1 MRNFL
6 RIDEGEIMADD
17 IRIGIDIDDG
27 GKTAALVK
35 HAAALKDQYE
45 GVVAAVKRIPVATGA
60 ARQATTAR
68 AAAAQP
74 GGGASDTNLSRG
86 VSGSTGAGGRDFAA
100 QAQGLGGLV
109 HVYATFAA
117 NLFAVSAA
125 FSALSK
131 AMDTSNLVKGLDQ
144 LGASSGRTF
153 STLAKQMV
161 AVSDGAI
168 SMREAMTS
176 TAMATSAG
184 MSNANVLRMTAV
196 AQKASLA
203 LGRDLP
209 DSLDRLTKGIIKT
222 QPELLDELGI
232 MTRVIPASQE
242 YARSLGKTIG
252 ELTTFEKQQG
262 FANAVLA
269 EGEAKFGNIKIESNP
284 YSKLLASMTNLAVSG
299 LNLVNTVLGPIAK
312 LLSESPGGLAVAM
325 AAVAA
330 VLIKQAI
337 PAIGQY
343 KKGLEELKN
352 INLAKVA
359 NLQKVMGEAGHEYDV
374 KVVGE
379 NAKQK
384 YLLETGYANKS
395 AKEQIAIMQQAEVIK
410 DNAAQASAKLA
421 TSTLGHETVN
431 NKIRQ
436 KAYQDTAQT
445 NIKYNVAQTQS
456 TYGMMAAFTKM
467 NEEIAKSKKG
477 EQLIDIE
484 GMMGPTKV
492 AKTNVF
498 TNGLTRLTATM
509 GILGSTAATLMS
521 AFQPWLIIIGL
532 VSAGLAILDSKM
544 TNNAA
549 EQEKYKISVE
559 SSAAAIKTVGDAMEF
574 LGKKSTNIF
583 SLDSITAMT
592 NALAGVSGALED
604 QLNAYNKLILT
615 QGKYE
620 KSWDWIHRF
629 VGGGDLNNLIKS
641 FSTALPAAINTMI
654 LTGKSTEIKGLF
666 NDILHVDPENT
677 AGVERALKAL
687 SKPDAEAAIAKLQKG
702 MKKFSDEEQRTTSAL
717 TDFKNSLTEI
727 NKLSDDLTNSI
738 KLTGTAAIG
747 ENLIRSAGSLSI
759 ALLDPIKS
767 LEAIRSI
774 ANDAK
779 TMSLLPP
786 NVQQELLGAKVQAD
800 DLARSLDKAMKARA
814 ESVDKTTKL
823 KASGGYED
831 ASTSSLVTKSAWTIG
846 GAVAGG
852 LVAAFATGGAAT
864 TIGIAVGGAI
874 GGSVGLYLGDEIAK
888 VTGGPGVKTLA
899 GINADREEK
908 QVLNQVTKVQS
919 RIAAFTQAQS
929 NLVDSMNEAGYA
941 RVKEGLKFAAEQASL
956 ITQKSMINVK
966 AAAGLGT
973 AKDEYNLAMKDLRI
987 KESLLEVS
995 YKQALAV
1002 QDNTEALN
1010 KLNALTAVRYAK
1022 EDLASPTTKA
1032 EDKPALQAIIDNS
1045 NKFLTKMLVS
1055 SALKTPGADLSNF
1068 KAADIATATTYN
1080 KTQDLPRLQLAM
1092 EKKKIEAERGAV
1104 SDTYGISSRNE
1115 ASKAAGK
1122 ILDLE
1127 VLTNKTVTDRITLN
1141 MKLSGGYSEALS
1153 YLLESAQI
1161 EKENLNLQQQSLP
1174 IQLELAHLAV
1184 APKTAERDNAKLV
1197 NEFKLRELKITSD
1210 ILIEGIKSAAL
1221 DEKFTQSQKKKTDAI
1236 ALQKSLQDQIDT
1248 IANSRL
1254 SLQEQEL
1261 SNALALSN
1269 ISETYFADSKANIL
1283 LKKEEINSASNI
1295 LAAQNALNTAK
1306 EAQVEIERKIATESG
1321 RNIPNATIDPA
1332 QAAALNA
1339 SKPNFSA
1346 AKLIADSAVIE
1357 AGAKLKT
1364 ATAQGSINKLTIE
1377 NQRIQD
1383 LILAAEKEILD
1394 KQTLHMEKMVTIT
1407 DNLATAFGAVGEA
1420 VGKASE
1426 ALAAMADED
1435 TNYLR
1440 RKYQLQEV
1448 INKANDNPDDPRTKL
1463 AIEAQL
1469 QLDKLETKHI
1479 KDRLKNENSV
1489 LSAAKKSLDQQSA
1502 GYKILTGLEKAKAAV
1517 AMLGQ
1522 AQMLSDLI
1530 KTVGTMITTTIPGI
1544 YATAGLQLGPIAGPI
1559 AATAMIA
1566 SFIGGEFGGGGSAP
1580 AAFNYDDYKKN
1591 AGTYNAGTVD
1601 TGGGSSSL
1609 NTGLADSLNT
1619 LVSLAKPELPL
1630 TSKMTRYLAS
1640 INDNIASFAGLY
1652 KLNYLGNNAGAT
1664 GFTPSSS
1671 SSSGSSLLSAGV
1683 GAAAGAFGGTVISA
1697 ALAGI
1702 SQAGVA
1708 LMNFG
1713 GTVGSIGATV
1723 AEGVGLF
1730 NDGLMVLAEAMP
1742 GWGTAAAILLSQ
1754 IPAVG
1759 EAIGGFLVGTDKA
1772 STALQGYGLEIKAQT
1787 LDQAA
1792 SNVALSN
1799 YMDILTTSTHERS
1812 GLNRLTGGLFG
1823 QGDTSTT
1830 TPEHILSPAEQAASD
1845 AVQGMFKSIK
1855 SNLTEA
1861 SKALGIGTDNI
1872 GKLAVALNDID
1883 TKAGTDAEILAR
1895 VNGAFG
1901 NMSDNLVR
1909 QLLPNIQDYT
1919 MGQETATTT
1928 YNRLASSAELAAY
1941 YTDILNIKTVSY
1953 TEVLNKHSDISAEM
1967 VRESILA
1974 SESLSGITD
1983 IIGNIS
1989 GNAGDIAS
1997 TYLSLKDVQT
2007 SFVTM
2012 GMSADLIGPA
2022 LIRGTGGIEAL
2033 RTSLSEFEAD
2043 FLNKADQ
2050 TAIKQAKMNSEFN
2063 KLGLTTPKTAEG
2075 FKALVQELA
2084 SGGIASSELLGRVL
2098 LLSGGMKDLVGSIS
2112 DVISSDIKIYGLLG
2126 KTSLA
2131 LAKSRQQELDAMSDT
2146 QKPLQIYINAL
2157 TDEVAIRDKLQTA
2170 YLSTNSA
2177 LTNSIKTLNDYKT
2190 ASNVGALSTL
2200 TPAEK
2205 YAQAKAQLL
2214 QTAAQAQMDITTAS
2228 SAADVAARDAALAKI
2243 PALSDSFL
2251 GLSREVNASTA
2262 QYTTDFTSVNDMID
2276 ATSGILSTQQT
2287 DLQSQLKYLEDTT
2300 TASQTIATLMADLVV
2315 SSAATAAAVTGAV
2328 ASGSAAAVATYPG
2341 FASGGLAKGVAMV
2354 GERGPEIVDFKNPG
2368 RVYSNQASNDLFN
2381 TKELVAEIKALR
2393 NEVAQLRDDQNKQTG
2408 ALIDTT
2414 IKANAQNAETI
2425 TTATQTAAQQQSWK
2439 TRSQVNIA

>member
-6 RIDEGEIMADD
+6 RIDEGEIMAND
-17 IRIGIDIDDG
+17 IKVGINVDDG
-27 GKTAALVK
+27 GSTAALVK
-35 HAAALKDQYE
+35 HATALKDQYE

-60 ARQATTAR
+60 AKQGMAAR

-74 GGGASDTNLSRG
+74 SGGASDTNLSRG
-86 VSGSTGAGGRDFAA
+86 VAGATGASGRDFAA

-117 NLFAVSAA
+117 NLYAVSAA
-125 FSALSK
+125 FGALSK

-144 LGASSGRTF
+144 LGAASGRTY

-161 AVSDGAI
+161 AVADGAL
-168 SMREAMTS
+168 SMREAMSS
-176 TAMATSAG
+176 TAMTTAAG
-184 MSNANVLRMTAV
+184 MSNANILRMTAV

-209 DSLDRLTKGIIKT
+209 DSMDRLTKGIVKV

-232 MTRVIPASQE
+232 MTRVIPAHQE
-242 YARSLGKTIG
+242 YARSLGKTVDQ
-252 ELTTFEKQQG
+252 LTGFEKQQA

-284 YSKLLASMTNLAVSG
+284 YSKLLASMTNLATAG
-299 LNLVNTVLGPIAK
+299 LDLINKVLGPIAK

-325 AAVAA
+325 TAVAA

-343 KKGLEELKN
+343 KKGLEALKD
-352 INLAKVA
+352 INLNKVA
-359 NLQKVMGEAGHEYDV
+359 ELQKVMGEAGHEYDV
-374 KVVGE
+374 NIVGE
-379 NAKQK
+379 RAKQK

-395 AKEQIAIMQQAEVIK
+395 AKEQKAIMEQADSIA
-410 DNAAQASAKLA
+410 DDAAQASAKRA
-421 TSTLGHETVN
+421 TGVLGHETVN
-431 NKIRQ
+431 NKIRERLY
-436 KAYQDTAQT
+436 KETAQS

-456 TYGMMAAFTKM
+456 AYGMVAAFTKM
-467 NEEIAKSKKG
+467 NEEIAKSKKEG
-477 EQLIDIE
+477 QVIDIGS
-484 GMMGPTKV
+484 GMTATA
-492 AKTNVF
+492 AKTGVL
-498 TNGLTRLTATM
+498 TNGITRLTASV
-509 GILGSTAATLMS
+509 GILGSAAATLIS

-532 VSAGLAILDSKM
+532 VGAGLAILDTKM

-549 EQEKYKISVE
+549 EQDKYNISLT
-559 SSAAAIKTVGDAMEF
+559 SSAAAVKTVGDAMEF
-574 LGKKSTNIF
+574 LGKKSTNLF
-583 SLDSITAMT
+583 SLESITAMT

-620 KSWDWIHRF
+620 KSWDWLYSL
-629 VGGGDLNNLIKS
+629 VGGGQLNSLINS
-641 FSTALPAAINTMI
+641 FSVALPAAVNTMV
-654 LTGKSTEIKGLF
+654 LTGKSAEIKGLF
-666 NDILHVDPENT
+666 NDILRVDPENT
-677 AGVERALKAL
+677 AGVEKALKAL

-702 MKKFSDEEQRTTSAL
+702 MKKFSDEQQRTTSAL
-717 TDFKNSLTEI
+717 TDFKNSLGEI
-727 NKLSDDLTNSI
+727 AKLSDDLTNSI

-747 ENLIRSAGSLSI
+747 ENLIRSAGSLGI
-759 ALLDPIKS
+759 ALLEPVKS
-767 LEAIRSI
+767 LEAIRAL

-786 NVQQELLGAKVQAD
+786 SVQQELLAAKVQAD
-800 DLARSLDKAMKARA
+800 DLARSLDKVMKARSEA
-814 ESVDKTTKL
+814 VDKTTKL
-823 KASGGYED
+823 KASGEYESSSP
-831 ASTSSLVTKSAWTIG
+831 STQKGKDLLVTVGGVIG
-846 GAVAGG
+846 GGIAAVFTGG
-852 LVAAFATGGAAT
+852 LGTAAGT
-864 TIGIAVGGAI
+864 AI
-874 GGSVGLYLGDEIAK
+874 GMATMGYIGNELEKISSPAK
-888 VTGGPGVKTLA
+888 VKTLA

-908 QVLNQVTKVQS
+908 QILAQATKVQA
-919 RIAAFTQAQS
+919 RIAAFTQAQTT
-929 NLVDSMNEAGYA
+929 LADSMNEAGYA
-941 RVKEGLKFAAEQASL
+941 KIVQGLKYAGEQASL
-956 ITQKSMINVK
+956 VIQKAMISAK

-973 AKDEYNLAMKDLRI
+973 AKDEYNLAMQDISI
-987 KESLLEVS
+987 KEKLIEVS
-995 YKQALAV
+995 YNQAIAV
-1002 QDNTEALN
+1002 QENTEALN
-1010 KLNALTAVRYAK
+1010 KLNAQQSKRYAT

-1032 EDKPALQAIIDNS
+1032 EDKPALKAIIDNS
-1045 NKFLTKMLVS
+1045 NKYLKNLFVASVIRVPGQDLSKFSAQEIKSAESLNKAKS
-1055 SALKTPGADLSNF
+1055 IPSISRDIALKG
-1068 KAADIATATTYN
+1068 
-1080 KTQDLPRLQLAM
+1080 LQ
-1092 EKKKIEAERGAV
+1092 AERGAKGIE
-1104 SDTYGISSRNE
+1104 YGVNQRNDE
-1115 ASKAAGK
+1115 AKATGK
-1122 ILDLE
+1122 ILELN
-1127 VLTNKTVTDRITLN
+1127 VLNNKTIIDRITLN
-1141 MKLSGGYSEALS
+1141 QRLSGGYSEGLS
-1153 YLLESAQI
+1153 YLLEAAQI
-1161 EKENLNLQQQSLP
+1161 EKENLSLQQQSLP
-1174 IQLELAHLAV
+1174 IQTELAHLA
-1184 APKTAERDNAKLV
+1184 ALPKTVERDNAKIL
-1197 NEFKLRELKITSD
+1197 NEFKLKELKTASGIVV
-1210 ILIEGIKSAAL
+1210 EGIKSATL
-1221 DEKFTQSQKKKTDAI
+1221 EEKFTQGQKKKTDAI
-1236 ALQKSLQDQIDT
+1236 LLQKNLQDQIDT
-1248 IANSRL
+1248 TANSRL

-1261 SNALALSN
+1261 TNALALN
-1269 ISETYFADSKANIL
+1269 NVSEAYFANSKADML
-1283 LKKEEINSASNI
+1283 LKREETASASSI
-1295 LAAQNALNTAK
+1295 LAAQNALNVAK
-1306 EAQVEIERKIATESG
+1306 EAQAEIERKIAKQPLAG
-1321 RNIPNATIDPA
+1321 ANLDPA
-1332 QAAALNA
+1332 QAAAFNA

-1346 AKLIADSAVIE
+1346 AKLLADSAVLE
-1357 AGAKLKT
+1357 ADAKLKT
-1364 ATAQGSINKLTIE
+1364 ATAQAGINKLTIE
-1377 NQRIQD
+1377 NQKVQD

-1394 KQTLHMEKMVTIT
+1394 KQTLHMEKMVIIT

-1440 RKYQLQEV
+1440 RKQQLQEV

-1517 AMLGQ
+1517 TSMGQ
-1522 AQMLSDLI
+1522 AQALADQI
-1530 KTVGTMITTTIPGI
+1530 KMVGEMITKTIPGI
-1544 YATAGLQLGPIAGPI
+1544 YATAGSQLGPIAGPI

-1566 SFIGGEFGGGGSAP
+1566 AFVGGEFGGGGSAP

-1591 AGTYNAGTVD
+1591 AGTYNAGTID
-1601 TGGGSSSL
+1601 TGGGSSAL
-1609 NTGLADSLNT
+1609 NTGLADSLDT

-1640 INDNIASFAGLY
+1640 INDNIASFTGLY
-1652 KLNYLGNNAGAT
+1652 KLNYLGNTKEAS
-1664 GFTPSSS
+1664 GFTPTSSTT
-1671 SSSGSSLLSAGV
+1671 SGSSLLSAGV
-1683 GAAAGAFGGTVISA
+1683 GAAAGAFGGAAIA
-1697 ALAGI
+1697 GALAGI

-1713 GTVGSIGATV
+1713 GVVGSIGSTV
-1723 AEGVGLF
+1723 ATGVGLF
-1730 NDGLMVLAEAMP
+1730 NDGLMLLAEAMP

-1759 EAIGGFLVGTDKA
+1759 EAIGGFLVGTDTV
-1772 STALQGYGLEIKAQT
+1772 STAMQGYGLEIKAQT
-1787 LDQAA
+1787 LGMAA
-1792 SNVALSN
+1792 SNLALSN
-1799 YMDILTTSTHERS
+1799 YTDVLVTNAHQAST
-1812 GLNRLTGGLFG
+1812 LNRWTGGLLG
-1823 QGDTSTT
+1823 QGDTASSSI
-1830 TPEHILSPAEQAASD
+1830 ERKVGPAEQAAID
-1845 AVQGMFKSIK
+1845 AVQGMFNSIK
-1855 SNLTEA
+1855 GNLTEA

-1872 GKLAVALNDID
+1872 GKLAIGLSNID
-1883 TKAGTDAEILAR
+1883 TMAGTDAEILAR
-1895 VNGAFG
+1895 VNGAFA
-1901 NMSDNLVR
+1901 NISDNLVR

-1941 YTDILNIKTVSY
+1941 YTDILNIKTVHYSK
-1953 TEVLNKHSDISAEM
+1953 VLNKHGDISAEM

-2022 LIRGTGGIEAL
+2022 LIRGSGGIEAL

-2043 FLNKADQ
+2043 FLSKADQ
-2050 TAIKQAKMNSEFN
+2050 TAIKQAKMNSEFD

-2084 SGGIASSELLGRVL
+2084 SGGVASSELLGRVL
-2098 LLSGGMKDLVGSIS
+2098 LLTGGMKELVGGIN
-2112 DVISSDIKIYGLLG
+2112 DVMSADIKIYGLLG

-2157 TDEVAIRDKLQTA
+2157 TDEVAIRDKLKTA

-2190 ASNVGALSTL
+2190 ALNVGALSTL

-2228 SAADVAARDAALAKI
+2228 SAADVATRDAALAKI

-2262 QYTTDFTSVNDMID
+2262 QYTTDFTSVNDMIE

-2287 DLQSQLKYLEDTT
+2287 DLQSQLLYLDDTA
-2300 TASQTIATLMADLVV
+2300 TATKTMATLMADLVI

-2328 ASGSAAAVATYPG
+2328 ASGSTAAVSTMPG
-2341 FASGGLAKGVAMV
+2341 FASGGLARGVALV
-2354 GERGPEIVDFKNPG
+2354 GEKGPEIVDFKNPG

>member
-6 RIDEGEIMADD
+6 RIDEGEIMAND
-17 IRIGIDIDDG
+17 IKVGINVDDG
-27 GKTAALVK
+27 GSTAALVK
-35 HAAALKDQYE
+35 HATALKDQYE

-60 ARQATTAR
+60 AKQGMAAR

-74 GGGASDTNLSRG
+74 SGGASDTNLSRG
-86 VSGSTGAGGRDFAA
+86 VAGATGASGRDFAA

-117 NLFAVSAA
+117 NLYAVSAA
-125 FSALSK
+125 FGALSK

-144 LGASSGRTF
+144 LGAASGRTY

-161 AVSDGAI
+161 AVADGAL
-168 SMREAMTS
+168 SMREAMSS
-176 TAMATSAG
+176 TAMTTAAG
-184 MSNANVLRMTAV
+184 MSNANILRMTAV

-209 DSLDRLTKGIIKT
+209 DSMDRLTKGIVKV

-232 MTRVIPASQE
+232 MTRVIPAHQE
-242 YARSLGKTIG
+242 YARSLGKTVDQ
-252 ELTTFEKQQG
+252 LTGFEKQQA

-284 YSKLLASMTNLAVSG
+284 YSKLLASMTNLATAG
-299 LNLVNTVLGPIAK
+299 LDLINKVLGPIAK

-325 AAVAA
+325 AAVAG

-343 KKGLEELKN
+343 KKGLEALKD
-352 INLAKVA
+352 INLNKVA
-359 NLQKVMGEAGHEYDV
+359 ELQKVMGEAGHEYDV
-374 KVVGE
+374 NIVGE
-379 NAKQK
+379 RAKQK

-395 AKEQIAIMQQAEVIK
+395 AKEQKAIMEQADSIA
-410 DNAAQASAKLA
+410 DDAAQASAKRA
-421 TSTLGHETVN
+421 TGVLGHETVN
-431 NKIRQ
+431 NKIRERLY
-436 KAYQDTAQT
+436 KETAQS

-456 TYGMMAAFTKM
+456 AYGMVAAFTKM
-467 NEEIAKSKKG
+467 NEEIAKSKKEG
-477 EQLIDIE
+477 QVIDIGG
-484 GMMGPTKV
+484 GMTATA
-492 AKTNVF
+492 AKTNIL
-498 TNGLTRLTATM
+498 TNGVTRLTASV
-509 GILGSTAATLMS
+509 GILGSAAATLIS

-532 VSAGLAILDSKM
+532 VSAGLAVLDTKM

-549 EQEKYKISVE
+549 EQDKYNISLT
-559 SSAAAIKTVGDAMEF
+559 SSAAAVKTVGDAMEF
-574 LGKKSTNIF
+574 LGKKSTNLF

-620 KSWDWIHRF
+620 KSWDWLYSL
-629 VGGGDLNNLIKS
+629 VGGGQLNSLINS
-641 FSTALPAAINTMI
+641 FSVALPAAVNTMV
-654 LTGKSTEIKGLF
+654 LTGKSAEIKGLF
-666 NDILHVDPENT
+666 NDILRVDPENT
-677 AGVERALKAL
+677 AGVEKALKAL

-702 MKKFSDEEQRTTSAL
+702 MKKFSDEQQRTTSAL
-717 TDFKNSLTEI
+717 TDFKNSLGEI
-727 NKLSDDLTNSI
+727 AKLSDDLTNSI

-759 ALLDPIKS
+759 ALLEPVKS
-767 LEAIRSI
+767 LEAIRAL

-786 NVQQELLGAKVQAD
+786 NVQQELLAAKVQAD

-823 KASGGYED
+823 QASGQYEQR
-831 ASTSSLVTKSAWTIG
+831 STGDYLTNTLSSTIG
-846 GAVAGG
+846 GFAGAAMGALVGG
-852 LVAAFATGGAAT
+852 LGGPP
-864 TIGIAVGGAI
+864 GIAIGATLGTAAGI
-874 GGSVGLYLGDEIAK
+874 TMASQFSDYLASKFGI
-888 VTGGPGVKTLA
+888 TGKVKTLE
-899 GINADREEK
+899 GVNADRERK
-908 QVLNQVTKVQS
+908 QEDAQVAKVQS

-929 NLVDSMNEAGYA
+929 SFVDSMNEAGYA
-941 RVKEGLKFAAEQASL
+941 KIVQGLKYAGEQASL
-956 ITQKSMINVK
+956 VIQKAMISAK

-973 AKDEYNLAMKDLRI
+973 AKDEYNLAMQDISI
-987 KESLLEVS
+987 KEKLIEVS
-995 YKQALAV
+995 YNQALAV

-1010 KLNALTAVRYAK
+1010 KLNALNAIKYAK

-1032 EDKPALQAIIDNS
+1032 GDKPALQALIDNS
-1045 NKFLTKMLVS
+1045 NKYLNKLYLAS
-1055 SALKTPGADLSNF
+1055 PGADTS
-1068 KAADIATATTYN
+1068 KASAAELKSAEAYAKTKDIANIQRDIALKVLQAEKVATRIQYGVGSIN
-1080 KTQDLPRLQLAM
+1080 DEA
-1092 EKKKIEAERGAV
+1092 KI
-1104 SDTYGISSRNE
+1104 
-1115 ASKAAGK
+1115 AGK
-1122 ILDLE
+1122 NLDLN
-1127 VLTNKTVTDRITLN
+1127 VLTNKTLTDRIALSQ
-1141 MKLSGGYSEALS
+1141 KLSGGYSEMLS
-1153 YLLESAQI
+1153 YAMTNAQVA
-1161 EKENLNLQQQSLP
+1161 KEELNLRQQSLP
-1174 IQLELAHLAV
+1174 IETELKHLAKEPETV
-1184 APKTAERDNAKLV
+1184 ERDNAIILNKEKLKQL
-1197 NEFKLRELKITSD
+1197 KLGSSIV
-1210 ILIEGIKSAAL
+1210 IESIKSAAI
-1221 DEKFTQSQKKKTDAI
+1221 DEKFTQNQKKKTDAI

-1261 SNALALSN
+1261 ANAMALSN
-1269 ISETYFADSKANIL
+1269 ISETYFANSKADIL
-1283 LKKEEINSASNI
+1283 LKKEEAISASNI
-1295 LAAQNALNTAK
+1295 LAAQNALNIAK
-1306 EAQVEIERKIATESG
+1306 EAQAEIERKISKQPAG
-1321 RNIPNATIDPA
+1321 IIPGGVMDPA
-1332 QAAALNA
+1332 QAAANR
-1339 SKPNFSA
+1339 PDFST

-1357 AGAKLKT
+1357 ADAKLKT
-1364 ATAQGSINKLTIE
+1364 AKSQTEINKLTIE
-1377 NQRIQD
+1377 NQRVQD
-1383 LILAAEKEILD
+1383 LILATEKEILD

-1407 DNLATAFGAVGEA
+1407 DNLATAFGAVGDA

-1469 QLDKLETKHI
+1469 QLDKLETKRI

-1502 GYKILTGLEKAKAAV
+1502 GYKILTGLEKAKAAITS
-1517 AMLGQ
+1517 MGQ
-1522 AQMLSDLI
+1522 AQALADQI
-1530 KTVGTMITTTIPGI
+1530 KMVGEMITKTIPGI
-1544 YATAGLQLGPIAGPI
+1544 YATAGSQLGPIAGPI

-1566 SFIGGEFGGGGSAP
+1566 SFVGGEFGGGGSAP
-1580 AAFNYDDYKKN
+1580 AAFNYDDYK
-1591 AGTYNAGTVD
+1591 AGKGGYNAGTID
-1601 TGGGSSSL
+1601 TGGGSSTL
-1609 NTGLADSLNT
+1609 NTGLADSLDT

-1640 INDNIASFAGLY
+1640 INDNIASFTGLY
-1652 KLNYLGNNAGAT
+1652 KLNYLGNTKEAS
-1664 GFTPSSS
+1664 GFAPTSSTT
-1671 SSSGSSLLSAGV
+1671 SGSSLLSAGV
-1683 GAAAGAFGGTVISA
+1683 GAAAGAFGGAAVA
-1697 ALAGI
+1697 GALAGI

-1713 GTVGSIGATV
+1713 GIVGSIGSTV
-1723 AEGVGLF
+1723 ATGVGLF
-1730 NDGLMVLAEAMP
+1730 SDGLMLLANAMP
-1742 GWGTAAAILLSQ
+1742 GWGTAAAILFSQ
-1754 IPAVG
+1754 IPAVS
-1759 EAIGGFLVGTDKA
+1759 EAIGGFLVGTDTV
-1772 STALQGYGLEIKAQT
+1772 STAMQGYGLEIKAQT
-1787 LDQAA
+1787 LGMAA
-1792 SNVALSN
+1792 SNLAMSN
-1799 YMDILTTSTHERS
+1799 YTDILVTNAHQAST
-1812 GLNRLTGGLFG
+1812 LNKWTGGLLG
-1823 QGDTSTT
+1823 QGDTSSTSMQRKV
-1830 TPEHILSPAEQAASD
+1830 SPAEQAAID
-1845 AVQGMFKSIK
+1845 AVQGMFNSIK
-1855 SNLTEA
+1855 NNLTEA

-1872 GKLAVALNDID
+1872 GKLAIGLNNID
-1883 TKAGTDAEILAR
+1883 TMAGTDAEILAR

-1901 NMSDNLVR
+1901 NISDNLVR

-1941 YTDILNIKTVSY
+1941 YTDILNISTVSY

-2012 GMSADLIGPA
+2012 GMSANLIGPA
-2022 LIRGTGGIEAL
+2022 LIRGSGGIEAL

-2043 FLNKADQ
+2043 FLSKADQ
-2050 TAIKQAKMNSEFN
+2050 TAIKQAKMNSEFD

-2084 SGGIASSELLGRVL
+2084 SGGVASSELLGRVL
-2098 LLSGGMKDLVGSIS
+2098 LLTGGMKELVGGIN
-2112 DVISSDIKIYGLLG
+2112 DVMSADIKIYGLLG

-2131 LAKSRQQELDAMSDT
+2131 LAKSRQQELEAMSDT
-2146 QKPLQIYINAL
+2146 QKPLQVYINAL
-2157 TDEVAIRDKLQTA
+2157 TDEVAIRDKLKTA

-2190 ASNVGALSTL
+2190 ALNVGALSTL

-2287 DLQSQLKYLEDTT
+2287 DLQNQLKYLEDTSI
-2300 TASQTIATLMADLVV
+2300 ASQTIATLMADLVV

-2328 ASGSAAAVATYPG
+2328 ASGSTAAVSTMPG
-2341 FASGGLAKGVAMV
+2341 FASGGLARGVAIV
-2354 GERGPEIVDFKNPG
+2354 GEKGPEIVDFKNPG

-2414 IKANAQNAETI
+2414 MKANAQNAEAI
-2425 TTATQTAAQQQSWK
+2425 TLATENAVNQQNWK
-2439 TRSQVNIA
+2439 TRSQVKVA

>member
-1 MRNFL
+1 
-6 RIDEGEIMADD
+6 MAND
-17 IRIGIDIDDG
+17 IRIGIDVDDG

-35 HAAALKDQYE
+35 HATALKDQYE
-45 GVVAAVKRIPVATGA
+45 GVVAAAKRIPVATGA
-60 ARQATTAR
+60 AKQGIAAR

-74 GGGASDTNLSRG
+74 DGGASDTNLSRG
-86 VSGSTGAGGRDFAA
+86 ISGSTGASGRDFAA

-125 FSALSK
+125 FNALSK

-168 SMREAMTS
+168 SMREAMTA

-209 DSLDRLTKGIIKT
+209 DSLDRLTKGIVKT

-242 YARSLGKTIG
+242 YARSIGKTIG

-299 LNLVNTVLGPIAK
+299 LNLVNTVLSPIAK
-312 LLSESPGGLAVAM
+312 LLSESPTGLAVAM
-325 AAVAA
+325 AAVAG

-343 KKGLEELKN
+343 KEGLEKLKN
-352 INLAKVA
+352 INLSKVA
-359 NLQKVMGEAGHEYDV
+359 KLSDVVAESGTYDATMSARVKQQYLDKNEY
-374 KVVGE
+374 
-379 NAKQK
+379 AKQSNEVRAR
-384 YLLETGYANKS
+384 LLAEANDIEETYREKAVERGNS
-395 AKEQIAIMQQAEVIK
+395 
-410 DNAAQASAKLA
+410 L
-421 TSTLGHETVN
+421 LGHETLT
-431 NKIRQ
+431 NKMRDRLY
-436 KAYQDTAQT
+436 KETAAS
-445 NIKYNVAQTQS
+445 NIKYNTAQVQS
-456 TYGMMAAFTKM
+456 AYGMMAALSEM
-467 NEEIAKSKKG
+467 NAGIKASKAG
-477 EQLIDIE
+477 EQIIDLGH
-484 GMMGPTKV
+484 GMEATAP
-492 AKTNVF
+492 KTGNLA
-498 TNGLTRLTATM
+498 NGFLRLTTTI
-509 GILGSTAATLMS
+509 GILGTAAMTLMA
-521 AFQPWLIIIGL
+521 AFAPWIEILAL
-532 VSAGLAILDSKM
+532 VGVGFAILDSQM

-559 SSAAAIKTVGDAMEF
+559 SSTAAIKTVGDAMEF

-592 NALAGVSGALED
+592 NALAGVSGSLED
-604 QLNAYNKLILT
+604 QLNAYNRLILT

-620 KSWDWIHRF
+620 KSWDWIHSL
-629 VGGGDLNNLIKS
+629 VGGGDLNSLIKS

-654 LTGKSTEIKGLF
+654 LTGKSTQIKGLF

-677 AGVERALKAL
+677 IGVENALKAL
-687 SKPDAEAAIAKLQKG
+687 SKPEAEAALAKLQKG

-747 ENLIRSAGSLSI
+747 ENLIRSASSLGI
-759 ALLDPIKS
+759 ALLDPVKS
-767 LEAIRSI
+767 LEAIRAI

-779 TMSLLPP
+779 TMSFLPP
-786 NVQQELLGAKVQAD
+786 NVQQELLTAKVQAD

-823 KASGGYED
+823 KASGGYE
-831 ASTSSLVTKSAWTIG
+831 SSNANVQIGKDILV
-846 GAVAGG
+846 
-852 LVAAFATGGAAT
+852 
-864 TIGIAVGGAI
+864 GIGGAI
-874 GGSVGLYLGDEIAK
+874 GGGIAAVFTAGLGTATGTAIGMGVMGYVGNEMEKRFPSAK
-888 VTGGPGVKTLA
+888 DKTLA
-899 GINADREEK
+899 GINADREQK
-908 QVLNQVTKVQS
+908 QELAQVVKVQN

-929 NLVDSMNEAGYA
+929 SLVDSMNEAGYS
-941 RVKEGLKFAAEQASL
+941 RIVQGLKYAGEQASL
-956 ITQKSMINVK
+956 VIQKAMMSAK

-973 AKDEYNLAMKDLRI
+973 AKDEYNLAIQDINI
-987 KESLLEVS
+987 KEKLIEVS
-995 YKQALAV
+995 YNQAIAV
-1002 QDNTEALN
+1002 QENTEALN
-1010 KLNALTAVRYAK
+1010 KLNAQQSKRYAA
-1022 EDLASPTTKA
+1022 EDLANPATKA
-1032 EDKPALQAIIDNS
+1032 EDKPALQAIVENS
-1045 NKFLTKMLVS
+1045 GKFLNKMFLSSILKVS
-1055 SALKTPGADLSNF
+1055 GQDLSKF
-1068 KAADIATATTYN
+1068 STADIKSAEMYN
-1080 KTQDLPRLQLAM
+1080 KTKDIPRLQKEIALKGTGA
-1092 EKKKIEAERGAV
+1092 EKVAAGINYGV
-1104 SDTYGISSRNE
+1104 SSINDQ
-1115 ASKAAGK
+1115 AKAAGK
-1122 ILDLE
+1122 ILDLDT
-1127 VLTNKTVTDRITLN
+1127 LTNKTLIDRIALN
-1141 MKLSGGYSEALS
+1141 QKLSSGYSETLS
-1153 YLLESAQI
+1153 NVMVSAQI
-1161 EKENLNLQQQSLP
+1161 AKEELSLKQQSLP
-1174 IQLELAHLAV
+1174 IQTELNHL
-1184 APKTAERDNAKLV
+1184 TAEPITVERDNAITLNKEKL
-1197 NEFKLRELKITSD
+1197 KQLRIGTNIVIAS
-1210 ILIEGIKSAAL
+1210 IQAAAI
-1221 DEKFTQSQKKKTDAI
+1221 DEKFTQNQKKITDAI
-1236 ALQKSLQDQIDT
+1236 TLQKTLQDQVDI

-1261 SNALALSN
+1261 ANAMALNN
-1269 ISETYFADSKANIL
+1269 ISETYFANSKADIL
-1283 LKKEEINSASNI
+1283 LKKEEITSASNI
-1295 LAAQNALNTAK
+1295 LAAQNALNIAK
-1306 EAQVEIERKIATESG
+1306 EAQAEIDRKIAI
-1321 RNIPNATIDPA
+1321 IPTAGANLDPA
-1332 QAAALNA
+1332 QTAAFNA
-1339 SKPNFSA
+1339 NKPDLSG
-1346 AKLIADSAVIE
+1346 AKLTADSAVIE
-1357 AGAKLKT
+1357 ADAKLNT
-1364 ATAQGSINKLTIE
+1364 AKSQTEINKLTIE
-1377 NQRIQD
+1377 NQRVQD
-1383 LILAAEKEILD
+1383 LILATEKDILD
-1394 KQTLHMEKMVTIT
+1394 KQALHMEKMVSLT
-1407 DNLATAFGAVGEA
+1407 DNLATAFGAMGDA
-1420 VGKASE
+1420 IGKASE
-1426 ALAAMADED
+1426 ALITMADED

-1440 RKYQLQEV
+1440 RKQQLQEIIYAGMDNQKNDAKV
-1448 INKANDNPDDPRTKL
+1448 KAGTE
-1463 AIEAQL
+1463 AEIEL
-1469 QLDKLETKHI
+1469 NKLETKHV

-1502 GYKILTGLEKAKAAV
+1502 GYKILTGLEKAKAALTS
-1517 AMLGQ
+1517 LGSAQ
-1522 AQMLSDLI
+1522 ALSDQI
-1530 KTVGTMITTTIPGI
+1530 KIVGEMVTKTIPSI
-1544 YATAGLQLGPIAGPI
+1544 YAMAMSQLGPIAGPI
-1559 AATAMIA
+1559 AATAAIA
-1566 SFIGGEFGGGGSAP
+1566 AFVGGEFGSGSGGSAP
-1580 AAFNYDDYKKN
+1580 AEFNYDTYKTSK
-1591 AGTYNAGTVD
+1591 GGYNAGTVD
-1601 TGGGSSSL
+1601 TGGGTTAL

-1754 IPAVG
+1754 IPMVSD
-1759 EAIGGFLVGTDKA
+1759 AIGSFLVGTDNV
-1772 STALQGYGLEIKAQT
+1772 STAMQGYGLEIKAQT
-1787 LDQAA
+1787 LDQAT

-1799 YMDILTTSTHERS
+1799 YMDVLTTSTHEAS
-1812 GLNRLTGGLFG
+1812 TLNKWTGGLAG
-1823 QGDTSTT
+1823 QGNTSST
-1830 TPEHILSPAEQAASD
+1830 EVNHIVGPAEQAAID

-1872 GKLAVALNDID
+1872 GKLTTAFSDID

-1919 MGQETATTT
+1919 MGQETATAT

-1941 YTDILNIKTVSY
+1941 YTDILNIKTVDY
-1953 TEVLNKHSDISAEM
+1953 TKVLNKHSDISAEM
-1967 VRESILA
+1967 VRQSILA
-1974 SESLSGITD
+1974 SESLSGIND
-1983 IIGNIS
+1983 IIGTIS
-1989 GNAGDIAS
+1989 GNAGDIAN
-1997 TYLSLKDVQT
+1997 TYLNLKDVQT

-2022 LIRGTGGIEAL
+2022 LIRGSGGIDAL
-2033 RTSLSEFEAD
+2033 KSSLSD
-2043 FLNKADQ
+2043 FQTNFLDKADQ
-2050 TAIKQAKMNSEFN
+2050 TAIKQAKMNTEFD
-2063 KLGLTTPKTAEG
+2063 KLGLATPKTAEG

-2084 SGGIASSELLGRVL
+2084 SGGVASSELLGRVL

-2112 DVISSDIKIYGLLG
+2112 DVMSADIKIYGLLG
-2126 KTSLA
+2126 NTSLA
-2131 LAKSRQQELDAMSDT
+2131 LAKSRQQELEAMSAT
-2146 QKPLQIYINAL
+2146 QQPLQIYINAL
-2157 TDEVAIRDKLQTA
+2157 TDEVAIRDKLKAA

-2177 LTNSIKTLNDYKT
+2177 LTNSIKTLEDYKIALNAG
-2190 ASNVGALSTL
+2190 ASSTL

-2205 YAQAKAQLL
+2205 YAEAKSKLL

-2228 SAADVAARDAALAKI
+2228 SAADVATRDAALAKI

-2328 ASGSAAAVATYPG
+2328 AAGSTAASTMPK
-2341 FASGGLAKGVAMV
+2341 FASGGLARGVSLV
-2354 GERGPEIVDFKNPG
+2354 GENGPEVVDFKNPG

-2408 ALIDTT
+2408 DIIQTNYD
-2414 IKANAQNAETI
+2414 ANNKNAETI
-2425 TTATQTAAQQQSWK
+2425 TIATQTAAQQQSWK